1 MQSRSRPNE
10 CPAFHEPG
18 QSLAAA
24 WDVWLSTQAGPEH
37 VERLAQQRLR
47 QLVAVARERSPF
59 YRELYRAMAAD
70 DSRLADL
77 PIVEKNGLM
86 ANFDTVVTDT
96 ELTATLV
103 RDFVADERRAGQP
116 LLYRYAVWTS
126 SGTTGEPGLFVH
138 DGHALAVYEA
148 LQAIRFR
155 RLASPAALAA
165 AFLADDRY
173 ALVGATGG
181 HFAGNAAVRRLRWL
195 HPWLAGRVRVF
206 SILERPAA
214 LALQLNEYRP
224 TLVATY
230 PTAASL
236 LAEEQ
241 RSGVL
246 SIRPREIWTGGEQ
259 LSAAQRAQ
267 IAEAFGCEVRD
278 DYGASEFPAIAW
290 DCGHGALHVNA
301 DWILLEPVD
310 EHHRPV
316 PPGVASHTAL
326 LTNLANRVQP
336 LIRYDLGDSVTL
348 FDRACECGSALPAIQ
363 VAGRCDDVIEL
374 TDAHGKPVKLLP
386 LAITT
391 VLEDEAGVYR
401 FQVLQ
406 VSETALVLRLAPGA
420 VDEDAALRCGRA
432 LERFLSA
439 QGLSNARIEIERRA
453 LQRHPISGKLRRV
466 VARPPG
472 EPNEVAWTRQ

>member
-1 MQSRSRPNE
+1 MRLRSTPDQRPG
-10 CPAFHEPG
+10 FHDLG
-18 QSLAAA
+18 QSLAVA
-24 WDVWLSTQAGPEH
+24 WDVWLSTQAGAEH
-37 VERLAQQRLR
+37 VHRLAQHRLR
-47 QLVAVARERSPF
+47 ELIALARERSPF
-59 YRELYRAMAAD
+59 YCELYRGMLAGEY
-70 DSRLADL
+70 RLTDL
-77 PIVEKNGLM
+77 PVVTKSQLM
-86 ANFDTVVTDT
+86 AHFDATVTDA
-96 ELTATLV
+96 EVTAPLV

-116 LLYRYAVWTS
+116 LLGSYAVWTS
-126 SGTTGEPGLFVH
+126 SGTTGEPGMFVH
-138 DGHALAVYEA
+138 DGRALAVYEA

-181 HFAGNAAVRRLRWL
+181 HFAGNAAVQRLCWL

-206 SILERPAA
+206 SILEQPAT
-214 LALQLNEYRP
+214 LAHQLNEYRP

-241 RSGVL
+241 QSGL
-246 SIRPREIWTGGEQ
+246 LAIRPREIWTGGER
-259 LSAAQRAQ
+259 LSSAQRAQ
-267 IAEAFGCEVRD
+267 IGEAFGCEVRD

-310 EHHRPV
+310 ECHRPV
-316 PPGVASHTAL
+316 PPGVSSHTAL

-336 LIRYDLGDSVTL
+336 LIRYDLSDSVTL
-348 FDRACECGSALPAIQ
+348 LERACECGSSLPAIQ
-363 VAGRCDDVIEL
+363 VEGRCDDVIAL
-374 TDAHGKPVKLLP
+374 KNASGDSVKLLP

-391 VLEDEAGVYR
+391 VLEDEGGVYR

-406 VSETALVLRLAPGA
+406 ASESALVLRFAPEA
-420 VDEDAALRCGRA
+420 VDSNAPLRCRRA
-432 LERFLSA
+432 LERFLNA
-439 QGLSNARIEIERRA
+439 QGLSNVRVDIERRA
-453 LQRHPISGKLRRV
+453 LQGHPISGKLHRV
-466 VARPPG
+466 VARP
-472 EPNEVAWTRQ
+472 